1 MTGAGLLGLC
11 GTAELRIIGAC
22 PEDFLGYLAGKGVRF
37 RHYRKEDEL
46 TACLVIPCTAM
57 EQAEAAAK
65 RTMCELQVVRVAG
78 VIPGLRAMGK
88 RLGLL
93 GLMGAM
99 ILLVVWLQGHIL
111 FFRVEGNETL
121 PDQAVLSALEDCGVG
136 FFTSARG
143 IDLDALKNEMIA
155 RLPQLSFVTVNVEG
169 CEAVVVVR
177 QREEKPKVGKS
188 AAPANILAEK
198 AGIITEVTATGGTPQ
213 VKTGDL
219 VTSGQL
225 LISGVTNLDK
235 TLMLSRAEGEVYA
248 RTWTPLDG
256 IIPKTMLKKQYTGR
270 TQRRF
275 AVTFGKK
282 TIKFYKTSGIS
293 YGNYDKMATEKP
305 LTLPGGYVL
314 PVKITVMEF
323 REYEPEPQ
331 TILEAQAEML
341 LQKAETA
348 QLELGMTA
356 GKILSMQT
364 SLEEVADA
372 YRITGTAECQEEIG
386 TVAEIKD

>member
-1 MTGAGLLGLC
+1 MTGAGLLGLR
-11 GTAELRIIGAC
+11 GTAELRVIGAC

-37 RHYRKEDEL
+37 RNYRKEDEL

-57 EQAEAAAK
+57 EQAKAAAK
-65 RTMCELQVVRVAG
+65 RTMCELQVVRISGA
-78 VIPGLRAMGK
+78 IPCLHAMGK

-93 GLMGAM
+93 ALMGLM

-121 PDQAVLSALEDCGVG
+121 PDQVVLSALEDCGVG
-136 FFTSARG
+136 FFTSARSM
-143 IDLDALKNEMIA
+143 DLDALKNAMIA

-177 QREEKPKVGKS
+177 QREEKPDLGKS
-188 AAPANILAEK
+188 AAPANIIAEK
-198 AGIITEVTATGGTPQ
+198 AGMITEVTATGGTPL
-213 VKTGDL
+213 VKPGDL

-256 IIPKTMLKKQYTGR
+256 MIPKTMLKKRYTGR
-270 TQRRF
+270 MQRRF

-314 PVKITVMEF
+314 PVKITAVEF
-323 REYEPEPQ
+323 REYELESQ
-331 TILEAQAEML
+331 CISEAQAESML
-341 LQKAETA
+341 RKAA
-348 QLELGMTA
+348 SSQLELEMTA
-356 GKILSMQT
+356 GKILAVQA
-364 SLEEVADA
+364 SLEDADGA